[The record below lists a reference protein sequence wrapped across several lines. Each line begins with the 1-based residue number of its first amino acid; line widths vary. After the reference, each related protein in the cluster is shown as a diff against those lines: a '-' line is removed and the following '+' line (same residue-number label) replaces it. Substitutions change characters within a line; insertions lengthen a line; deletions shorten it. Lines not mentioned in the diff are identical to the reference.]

1 MKILMYHVVPGELT
15 ANELSSG
22 NVKTLEGSAINVK
35 VNSAANQVA
44 VNDASV
50 IQPNIQASNGVI
62 HAVDEVLMPPN
73 LNLSKLGQ

>member
-1 MKILMYHVVPGELT
+1 MPKATLQQLQKPENSAALMKILMYHVVPSELT

-44 VNDASV
+44 
-50 IQPNIQASNGVI
+50 GVQREKVGSGRV
-62 HAVDEVLMPPN
+62 A
-73 LNLSKLGQ
+73 